1 VTPPPRPRLVGTI
14 GGSNRLLS
22 SREVAAILGV
32 RERTVRAMWKEWGL
46 PAKRIGKQLRWRE
59 RDLYA
64 WIEQQDA

>member
-1 VTPPPRPRLVGTI
+1 MTPQPRLNGTL

-64 WIEQQDA
+64 WIERQNA